1 MDWAVWDQTLD
12 QDALGSN
19 FIGRAW
25 QGDFY
30 FGSGIDVIEENALN
44 EKSCI
49 QVLQLLIS
57 RANAEILEL
66 EEDLIIL
73 QSQLAWA
80 DESWS
85 ETCSAALNGK
95 IDCLDISLRS
105 LENADVHGEHDFGGC
120 LLSHSEPAEK
130 IHQILQPLLENYF
143 HQEHEQTVNSVVSK
157 DDLSLE
163 TENKDVAE
171 KDKHALAIIKDLSS
185 DTSGQETDESS
196 EKKEL
201 AKFDLKVDGKDGLR
215 KNNSGS
221 EERSLVVKSTLK
233 TAGKGRILPR
243 TFEPSSA
250 SSLDASKQA
259 NSPKGKNSRIVSE
272 VNGRKEVKGHS
283 STGQIIILKSSFRQN
298 SAPTNNIN
306 NIEPPLSSFKLGKK
320 RTKSPRKLNSPDVGV
335 TNTEKKAV
343 DSLLLFLKNKKEQKG
358 KSKLAA
364 IVGESNPNLSPRP
377 QKQSKKREHQ
387 QKQKA
392 KRVLDVDKEKKRKR
406 QTSPGVEEAK
416 KLKSL
421 QISLA
426 KSCAN
431 TTASTNAEDPSDTKC
446 LFTCDS
452 VTPRPCPEARVV
464 LDLERLT
471 LVDLK
476 AIAKQ
481 QKIRGY
487 SSLKKS
493 KLTEELSL
501 KLVRGGCT

>member
-143 HQEHEQTVNSVVSK
+143 HQEHEQ
-157 DDLSLE
+157 
-163 TENKDVAE
+163 
-171 KDKHALAIIKDLSS
+171 HALAIIKDLSS

>member
-1 MDWAVWDQTLD
+1 MVH
-12 QDALGSN
+12 SS
-19 FIGRAW
+19 FI
-25 QGDFY
+25 
-30 FGSGIDVIEENALN
+30 NKN
-44 EKSCI
+44 
-49 QVLQLLIS
+49 
-57 RANAEILEL
+57 
-66 EEDLIIL
+66 
-73 QSQLAWA
+73 
-80 DESWS
+80 
-85 ETCSAALNGK
+85 
-95 IDCLDISLRS
+95 
-105 LENADVHGEHDFGGC
+105 
-120 LLSHSEPAEK
+120 
-130 IHQILQPLLENYF
+130 
-143 HQEHEQTVNSVVSK
+143 EQTVNSVVSK

-171 KDKHALAIIKDLSS
+171 KDKHALAIIKDLNSV
-185 DTSGQETDESS
+185 TSGQETDESS

-215 KNNSGS
+215 KDNSGS

-233 TAGKGRILPR
+233 TAGKGRILPI

-259 NSPKGKNSRIVSE
+259 NSPKGKNSGIVSV

-283 STGQIIILKSSFRQN
+283 STGRIIILKSSFQQN
-298 SAPTNNIN
+298 SAPTN

-320 RTKSPRKLNSPDVGV
+320 RTKSPRKLKSPDIGV
-335 TNTEKKAV
+335 TITEKKAV

-364 IVGESNPNLSPRP
+364 IVGKSNPNLSPRP
-377 QKQSKKREHQ
+377 QKQSEEREHQ
-387 QKQKA
+387 QKHKA
-392 KRVLDVDKEKKRKR
+392 KQVLDVDKEKKRKR
-406 QTSPGVEEAK
+406 QTSPGVEETK

-446 LFTCDS
+446 LFTGDS

-464 LDLERLT
+464 SDLERLT

-481 QKIRGY
+481 HKIRGY